1 MDYLG
6 LIPLFVLGLAMII
19 KPEYLWEVEH
29 IFTVDGAGPTGLY
42 LTFIRV
48 SGTFFDDLFRG
59 CRTLCIASVEVR
71 LIYDTSLERPRI

>member
-29 IFTVDGAGPTGLY
+29 IFAVDGVGANRSL
-42 LTFIRV
+42 
-48 SGTFFDDLFRG
+48 FDIYPGQRDIFYDLFRG
-59 CRTLCIASVEVR
+59 RRTLCIASVEVGYMVCVINSCR
-71 LIYDTSLERPRI
+71 R

>member
-29 IFTVDGAGPTGLY
+29 IFAVDGVGPTSLY

-48 SGTFFDDLFRG
+48 SGTFFMI
-59 CRTLCIASVEVR
+59 CSVVAA
-71 LIYDTSLERPRI
+71 LYVLLP

>member
-29 IFTVDGAGPTGLY
+29 IFAVDGVGPTGLY

-48 SGTFFDDLFRG
+48 RGTFFMI
-59 CRTLCIASVEVR
+59 CSVVAA
-71 LIYDTSLERPRI
+71 LYVLLP

>member
-19 KPEYLWEVEH
+19 KPEYLWEAEH
-29 IFTVDGAGPTGLY
+29 IFAVDGVGPTGLY

-48 SGTFFDDLFRG
+48 SGTFFMI
-59 CRTLCIASVEVR
+59 CSVAAALYV
-71 LIYDTSLERPRI
+71 LLP

>member
-29 IFTVDGAGPTGLY
+29 IFAVDGVGPTGLY

-48 SGTFFDDLFRG
+48 SGTFFM
-59 CRTLCIASVEVR
+59 I
-71 LIYDTSLERPRI
+71 

>member
-29 IFTVDGAGPTGLY
+29 IFAVDGVGPTGLY

-48 SGTFFDDLFRG
+48 SGIFLMI
-59 CRTLCIASVEVR
+59 CSVAAALYV
-71 LIYDTSLERPRI
+71 LLP

>member
-29 IFTVDGAGPTGLY
+29 IFAVDGVGPTGLY
-42 LTFIRV
+42 LTFIRG
-48 SGTFFDDLFRG
+48 SGTFFMI
-59 CRTLCIASVEVR
+59 CSVAAALYV
-71 LIYDTSLERPRI
+71 LLP

>member
-29 IFTVDGAGPTGLY
+29 IFAVDGVGPTGL
-42 LTFIRV
+42 
-48 SGTFFDDLFRG
+48 
-59 CRTLCIASVEVR
+59 
-71 LIYDTSLERPRI
+71 

>member
-1 MDYLG
+1 MDYLS

-29 IFTVDGAGPTGLY
+29 IFAVDGVGPTGLY

-48 SGTFFDDLFRG
+48 SGTFFMI
-59 CRTLCIASVEVR
+59 CSVAAALYV
-71 LIYDTSLERPRI
+71 LLP

>member
-29 IFTVDGAGPTGLY
+29 IFAVDGVGRTGLY
-42 LTFIRV
+42 LTFIGV
-48 SGTFFDDLFRG
+48 SGTFFMI
-59 CRTLCIASVEVR
+59 CSVAAALYV
-71 LIYDTSLERPRI
+71 LLP

>member
-19 KPEYLWEVEH
+19 KPEYLWEVNSGRRRANRSLFDIYPGQRD
-29 IFTVDGAGPTGLY
+29 IFY
-42 LTFIRV
+42 
-48 SGTFFDDLFRG
+48 DLFRG

>member
-29 IFTVDGAGPTGLY
+29 IFAVDGVGPTGLY
-42 LTFIRV
+42 LTIIGSAGHF
-48 SGTFFDDLFRG
+48 L
-59 CRTLCIASVEVR
+59 
-71 LIYDTSLERPRI
+71 

>member
-29 IFTVDGAGPTGLY
+29 IFAVDGVGPTGLY
-42 LTFIRV
+42 LTFIRDI
-48 SGTFFDDLFRG
+48 FYDLFRG
-59 CRTLCIASVEVR
+59 RRTLCIASVEVGYMVCVINSCR
-71 LIYDTSLERPRI
+71 R

>member
-29 IFTVDGAGPTGLY
+29 IFAVDGVGPTGLY

-48 SGTFFDDLFRG
+48 SGTFFMI
-59 CRTLCIASVEVR
+59 CSVAATLYV
-71 LIYDTSLERPRI
+71 LLP